1 MKHKSAKF
9 LILTSILC
17 TNAFGQTKSDV
28 PNMLGTWVGTS
39 HTAVYGGGIHH
50 PQNPSHSANNRQGQD
65 GIRFRNVEFT
75 YTIDQ
80 QDGRN
85 FAGNSTSG
93 HHSKERILGALS
105 KDGKSGVMVA
115 EHGGHITFKVKGN
128 SMEICGTRAREKIA
142 NTTDA
147 AYCTDFTRK

>member
-1 MKHKSAKF
+1 VKYNTVKTL
-9 LILTSILC
+9 LISGILC
-17 TNAFGQTKSDV
+17 VTPFAQAKSDA

-39 HTAVYGGGIHH
+39 HTAVYGGGLHH
-50 PQNPSHSANNRQGQD
+50 PENASHNKINRQGKD

-115 EHGGHITFKVKGN
+115 EHGGHITFQVNGN
-128 SMEICGTRAREKIA
+128 SMEICGTRAREKVA

>member
-1 MKHKSAKF
+1 MKNKAKKLVLVSSLLALSPF
-9 LILTSILC
+9 VQADPAI
-17 TNAFGQTKSDV
+17 

-39 HTAVYGGGIHH
+39 HTAVYGGGLHH
-50 PQNPSHSANNRQGQD
+50 PANPDHTNANRQGKD

-85 FAGNSTSG
+85 FSGNSTSG
-93 HHSKERILGALS
+93 HHSKERLLGAFS

-128 SMEICGTRAREKIA
+128 SMEICGTRSREKVA
-142 NTTDA
+142 QTTDA
-147 AYCTDFTRK
+147 AFCTDFIRK